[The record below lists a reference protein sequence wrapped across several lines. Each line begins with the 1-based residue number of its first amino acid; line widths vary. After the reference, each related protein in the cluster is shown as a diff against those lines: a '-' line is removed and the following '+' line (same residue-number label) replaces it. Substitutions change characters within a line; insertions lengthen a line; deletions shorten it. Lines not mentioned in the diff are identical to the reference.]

1 MKARGKCLLSDS
13 FDEGGS
19 ISWEVRTCGTSMFD
33 SFVNGSL
40 KIGDCFRFVDIDF
53 DCSEYK
59 HIKKRI
65 DKAERLIL
73 ELTKMKEALLL
84 AEKELAPKKFYY

>member
-1 MKARGKCLLSDS
+1 MKARGKRFLSDS
-13 FDEGGS
+13 YGEGGS
-19 ISWEVRTCGTSMFD
+19 ISWEVRTCGASVFD
-33 SFVNGSL
+33 SFVDGSI
-40 KIGDCFRFVDIDF
+40 KIRDCSRFVEIDF

-65 DKAERLIL
+65 DKADRLIL
-73 ELTKMKEALLL
+73 ELNKMKEALLL

>member
-1 MKARGKCLLSDS
+1 MKARGKRFLSDS
-13 FDEGGS
+13 HDEGGS
-19 ISWEVRTCGTSMFD
+19 ISWEVRTCGVSMFD
-33 SFVNGSL
+33 SFVDGSL
-40 KIGDCFRFVDIDF
+40 KIGDCYRFVDIDF

-65 DKAERLIL
+65 DKADRLII

-84 AEKELAPKKFYY
+84 AEKELAPKKSYY